1 MSLRRGAIDVH
12 ARAPPDGE
20 STTRGCSRTG
30 GVEEKARVQLW
41 NELELSGMVRKK
53 EVMLEIYLANDSY
66 SSLDT
71 PGFRPNATVPGD
83 NFWR

>member
-1 MSLRRGAIDVH
+1 M
-12 ARAPPDGE
+12 
-20 STTRGCSRTG
+20 
-30 GVEEKARVQLW
+30 QLW

-71 PGFRPNATVPGD
+71 AGFRPNATLPGD
-83 NFWR
+83 NFWRVTTT